1 MKEYKITYTLIDYVE
16 ADNEEE
22 ASTKASETGDYGD
35 LEDTCI
41 EEYVEADNEAE
52 TLDVNNKISLPTE
65 TWVELYAE
73 LSAYVESKCYPNR
86 ETHDKN
92 GSR

>member
-1 MKEYKITYTLIDYVE
+1 MKQYKITYTLIDYVE

-41 EEYVEADNEAE
+41 EGVSNAQTIY
-52 TLDVNNKISLPTE
+52 KPTK
-65 TWVELYAE
+65 Y
-73 LSAYVESKCYPNR
+73 
-86 ETHDKN
+86 
-92 GSR
+92 